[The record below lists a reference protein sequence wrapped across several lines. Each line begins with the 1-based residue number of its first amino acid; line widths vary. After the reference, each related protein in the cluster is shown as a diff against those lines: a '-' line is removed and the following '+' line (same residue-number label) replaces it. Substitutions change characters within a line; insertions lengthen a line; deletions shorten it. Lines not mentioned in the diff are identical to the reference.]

1 MARHGQGVFLC
12 ASVCVCVC
20 VCAVGV
26 WSLWE
31 RGERQERDWFRT
43 VRGRDGEVKWTHIWQ
58 PTPVTVNLTSLMWG
72 SCTGRPKDKASFLI
86 PLFPLLITSKSIRNI
101 YSAQLTS
108 LSLYHHQL
116 SPAANTSLLEESS
129 SIVTGLLES
138 ICFRGSP
145 QQWSQSNLWKLSVD
159 PVTPLPKAFWWLW
172 IALRKEPISPLSS
185 PYLLQD
191 PALAFAILVSSTCS
205 LSPSLIG
212 LLAYLQAF
220 WTHTCLRFFSLAL
233 PSAWNILPQYLF
245 LTGFF
250 QLYSGWCSKVTS
262 LRVLLQPAVKGSHF
276 SSHALSQHPV
286 SLAP

>member
-1 MARHGQGVFLC
+1 
-12 ASVCVCVC
+12 
-20 VCAVGV
+20 
-26 WSLWE
+26 
-31 RGERQERDWFRT
+31 
-43 VRGRDGEVKWTHIWQ
+43 
-58 PTPVTVNLTSLMWG
+58 MWG

-101 YSAQLTS
+101 YSAQLTL

-191 PALAFAILVSSTCS
+191 PAPAFAILVSSTCS

-220 WTHTCLRFFSLAL
+220 WAHTCLRFFSLAL

-250 QLYSGWCSKVTS
+250 IFRLMLKGHFFKGPSSTSCQRRAPTSPVMLYHSTLFHWLHSIIGNYFLCILACCLFPPLECKPQENRGLFCIVQLCVSCPHNRHPINIGWMNERMLT
-262 LRVLLQPAVKGSHF
+262 
-276 SSHALSQHPV
+276 
-286 SLAP
+286 